1 MSWFEVLERARE
13 ICPDGE
19 RRFTAA
25 DLADHAALAAGGAAK
40 PEQIASAW
48 LSKFVKWGYATRAG
62 RRPGPF
68 RPLTLYVLTRLGLT
82 CVRREALQSRL
93 DRLVAAVRRFVGS
106 RGNGK
111 EEGAAFAA
119 LVRTCAEVAPP
130 EEDPT

>member
-25 DLADHAALAAGGAAK
+25 ELADHAALAAGGAAK

-48 LSKFVKWGYATRAG
+48 LAKFVKWGYATRTG
-62 RRPGPF
+62 KRPGPF

-82 CVRREALQSRL
+82 CVRGEPLHERFV
-93 DRLVAAVRRFVGS
+93 RLVAAVRGFQKA
-106 RGNGK
+106 RGTRG
-111 EEGAAFAA
+111 EAAASA
-119 LVRTCAEVAPP
+119 DLIQTCDEVELERDKP
-130 EEDPT
+130 